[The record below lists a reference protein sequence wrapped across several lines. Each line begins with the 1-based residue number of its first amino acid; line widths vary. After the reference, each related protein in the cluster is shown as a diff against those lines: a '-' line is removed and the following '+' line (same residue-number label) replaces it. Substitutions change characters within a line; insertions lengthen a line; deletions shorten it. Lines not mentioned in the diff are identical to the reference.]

1 MVKHTSSERRTW
13 VRHYLENGKNISA
26 TCREFGIPRATFYRW
41 LARYDP
47 DRPSRP
53 LRERSR
59 RPHTKRQPQWTELD
73 LRLLAELDFR
83 CRRFGAGRLTAL
95 MNDHGIPHSRATV
108 GRMLRRIRR
117 RCPSCG
123 MREGN
128 HHGGL
133 HALDSDLSRFRDRR
147 REDTEY
153 WDRTVR
159 GYEAGHRQ
167 PGPP

>member
-1 MVKHTSSERRTW
+1 MAKHESKDRRTW
-13 VRHYLENGKNISA
+13 IRHHLENGKNISA
-26 TCREFGIPRATFYRW
+26 TCREFGISRATFYRW

-47 DRPSRP
+47 DRPSKP
-53 LRERSR
+53 LKSRSR

-95 MNDHGIPHSRATV
+95 MNDLGIRYSRATV
-108 GRMLRRIRR
+108 GRMLRRIRL
-117 RCPSCG
+117 RCPTCSMPG
-123 MREGN
+123 GI
-128 HHGGL
+128 HHGGV
-133 HALDSDLSRFRDRR
+133 HALENDLGRFKDRM
-147 REDTEY
+147 REEREY